1 MEEKIPKPVVYYN
14 GACPV
19 CSVEIKRYQDL
30 HGGET
35 GISWCDIAQDS
46 AALASLNIS
55 REEALKRLQV
65 IDTHGQLQ
73 SGVDAFLVIWRQ
85 LPQLK
90 WLAAIVGS
98 PVIKP
103 VAARLYD
110 HVLAPLLYHW
120 NKRHGRA

>member
-1 MEEKIPKPVVYYN
+1 MEKMTPKPVVYYN

-19 CSVEIKRYQDL
+19 CSFEIKRYQELQD
-30 HGGET
+30 GET
-35 GISWCDIAQDS
+35 GIGWCDLAQDS
-46 AALASLNIS
+46 VALASLNIS

-90 WLAAIVGS
+90 WLATIVGS

-103 VAARLYD
+103 IAAHLYD

>member
-1 MEEKIPKPVVYYN
+1 MEETTSKPVVYYN

-19 CSVEIKRYQDL
+19 CSFEINRYQNL
-30 HGGET
+30 QNGET
-35 GISWCDIAQDS
+35 AIAWRDIAQDS

-55 REEALKRLQV
+55 QEEALKRLQV
-65 IDTHGQLQ
+65 IDGHGQLQ

-90 WLAAIVGS
+90 WLAVLVGL

-103 VAARLYD
+103 VATCLYN

>member
-1 MEEKIPKPVVYYN
+1 MEETTPKPVVYYN

-19 CSVEIKRYQDL
+19 CSFEINRYQDL
-30 HGGET
+30 QNGKT
-35 GISWCDIAQDS
+35 GIGWCDITQDS

-55 REEALKRLQV
+55 QEEALKRLQV
-65 IDTHGQLQ
+65 IDAQGQRQ

-85 LPQLK
+85 FPQLK
-90 WLAAIVGS
+90 WLAVLVGS

-103 VAARLYD
+103 LATRLYD